1 MRKLFLLIIVVLL
14 ILIASVYLFI
24 PNFISISQSL
34 PVNANRDGIYRS
46 LQDEKNWDKWWPEKR
61 NNKTGHLFSYRG
73 FYYSLDDRRVTSITV
88 SISKNN
94 TRAITNLDLVSINA
108 DSANIV
114 WQGVLPTS
122 YNLIKRFQKYMEAKR
137 INNDMSRLLKNMQS
151 FFSKPE
157 NIYGFTIRQEPVVDS
172 ILVSTFAMSKGY
184 PSTAFI
190 YNLLDQLKDYIKN
203 QSAKETGYPMLN
215 INTEDS
221 INYLTR
227 VAIPVDKELKSS
239 GNISYKRMLGRGKI
253 LVAEVKGGPGLI
265 NNAFY
270 QMKNY
275 VNDYQRVAPAI
286 PFLSLVTDRMNEP
299 DTSKWIT
306 RIYYPVM

>member
-1 MRKLFLLIIVVLL
+1 
-14 ILIASVYLFI
+14 
-24 PNFISISQSL
+24 
-34 PVNANRDGIYRS
+34 
-46 LQDEKNWDKWWPEKR
+46 
-61 NNKTGHLFSYRG
+61 
-73 FYYSLDDRRVTSITV
+73 
-88 SISKNN
+88 
-94 TRAITNLDLVSINA
+94 
-108 DSANIV
+108 
-114 WQGVLPTS
+114 
-122 YNLIKRFQKYMEAKR
+122 
-137 INNDMSRLLKNMQS
+137 MQS

-239 GNISYKRMLGRGKI
+239 GNISYKRMLGRGEI